1 MYTINK
7 LINSRVYYTIAKIRA
22 QFNIKICS
30 NQNMMQFIL
39 QFFFSIRI
47 VVGWFERT
55 SFEYMLEPPTT
66 MLLARTTYLLFIAT

>member
-1 MYTINK
+1 MYTVNK

-30 NQNMMQFIL
+30 YQNMTQFIL
-39 QFFFSIRI
+39 HFFSIRI

-66 MLLARTTYLLFIAT
+66 ILLARTTYLLFIVT